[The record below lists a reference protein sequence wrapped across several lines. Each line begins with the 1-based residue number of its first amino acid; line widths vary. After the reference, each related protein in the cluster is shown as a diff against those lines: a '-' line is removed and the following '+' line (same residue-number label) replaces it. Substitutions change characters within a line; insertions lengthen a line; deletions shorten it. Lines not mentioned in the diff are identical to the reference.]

1 MAYDQKRQPS
11 NTEDRVPVSIDNDI
25 DQLYQVP
32 LAEFTA
38 ARNALA
44 ARAGARAADIRRL
57 PKPNAAAWAVNQLH
71 WRRPKTR
78 DRLETASRRLRE
90 AHTQQLAGK
99 SADVPAA
106 ESAHR
111 AAVAAALDEAR
122 TRLEESGDA
131 ATPATLQAVAET
143 LETVMWRPL
152 DGRLAR
158 PLKRTGLE
166 ALTAL
171 KGGAVTG
178 GRGRPAE
185 ILAFTPSMRP
195 RTTPPTGGTAA
206 DAAERQRERERRD
219 LTRDRQKARDAE
231 RDAQKALAIARRRV
245 EAAERERARLT
256 DALEAITAALQ
267 DHRADV
273 DRARKAAE
281 QTTAE
286 RQRLDDRLATVDA
299 NHS

>member
-1 MAYDQKRQPS
+1 L
-11 NTEDRVPVSIDNDI
+11 SIDTDI
-25 DQLYQVP
+25 DQLYQLP

-44 ARAGARAADIRRL
+44 TRAGGRAADVRRIA
-57 PKPNAAAWAVNQLH
+57 KPSVAAWAVNQIY

-78 DRLETASRRLRE
+78 DRIETASRRLRE

-122 TRLEESGDA
+122 TLLEESGDA

-171 KGGAVTG
+171 KGGGVTG

-185 ILAFTPSMRP
+185 ILAFTPPKRP
-195 RTTPPTGGTAA
+195 RASEATGATATS
-206 DAAERQRERERRD
+206 DAAERQRERRD
-219 LTRDRQKARDAE
+219 LTHDRQKARDAE
-231 RDAQKALAIARRRV
+231 RNAQKALTAARRRV
-245 EAAERERARLT
+245 EAAEHERARLT
-256 DALEAITAALQ
+256 DALEAITNALQ
-267 DHRADV
+267 DHRAEV
-273 DRARKAAE
+273 DRARKAAD
-281 QTTAE
+281 QAAAE
-286 RQRLDDRLATVDA
+286 RQRLDDRLATLDA
-299 NHS
+299 DHA